1 MIKERKILF
10 IDDRPKEGNYLDVI
24 AKALPH
30 YAIIARKNG
39 KEGLALLARDKEIS
53 LVLLDIKMPPH
64 FALDEEYEGIE
75 VLKEIKRHH
84 ATLPVIMVTVFGTDS
99 EKIIASIKAGA
110 FHYIAKPLD
119 PQYLALQVENALKE
133 QTLKQDIS
141 YLQGVISIR
150 DELEKPVPIPLSAKG
165 FGRLVGLADVMK
177 DIYRK
182 IEKLAAMARA
192 PILIMG
198 ESGTGKEL
206 VALEIHERSERSP
219 YPFMAFN
226 ASDEFSSSDPMIRVG
241 KLRGFGRDSGIKDIP
256 RQGQDGILKKADGGT
271 LFLDEVG
278 EMPLDVQAG
287 FLRILQVAEPPEF
300 KSEFFPAAG
309 EVDQPIRTDVRYIFA
324 TNRNPQESIK
334 LGKLRE
340 DFYYRINVASIHL
353 PPLRNR
359 KEDIPLLVDH
369 FIDKFN
375 QKYHLQIRTIASR
388 ARDKLIRYDWPGNVR
403 ELENKIERAVIS
415 TDSDTL
421 AAQDFELESADF
433 PSLSQY
439 LPAEKLW
446 KMLLEKKITIGNIA
460 HFKQQWGEHMLR
472 ELIKRAFSETGS
484 QKEAGQLLGCYTT
497 AESDPKRYSTF
508 RQECTRLR
516 LKIKD
521 FK

>member
-1 MIKERKILF
+1 MKQRKILF

-24 AKALPH
+24 EKALPH
-30 YAIIARKNG
+30 YEIVARKNG
-39 KEGLALLARDKEIS
+39 KEGLALLKRDKEIS
-53 LVLLDIKMPPH
+53 LVLLDIKMPPQ
-64 FALDEEYEGIE
+64 FALDEEYEGIA
-75 VLKEIKRHH
+75 VLKEIRKHH
-84 ATLPVIMVTVFGTDS
+84 AELPVIMVTVFGTDI

-119 PQYLALQVENALKE
+119 PHFLALQVEKALRE
-133 QTLKQDIS
+133 QSLTQDIS
-141 YLQGVISIR
+141 YLHGVISIR
-150 DELEKPVPIPLSAKG
+150 EELEKPVHIPLSTKG
-165 FGRLVGLADVMK
+165 LGRLVGRTDVMT
-177 DIYRK
+177 DIYKK

-206 VALEIHERSERSP
+206 VALEIHERSERSD

-241 KLRGFGRDSGIKDIP
+241 KLRGFGKDSGIKDIP
-256 RQGQDGILKKADGGT
+256 KNGQDGILKKADKGT

-309 EVDQPIRTDVRYIFA
+309 EFDKPIRVDVRYIFA
-324 TNRNPQESIK
+324 TNKDPKDYINQ
-334 LGKLRE
+334 GKLRE

-353 PPLRNR
+353 PPLRTR

-375 QKYHLQIRTIASR
+375 HKYNLQIKTIPPEVQQ
-388 ARDKLIRYDWPGNVR
+388 KLMQHDWPGNVR
-403 ELENKIERAVIS
+403 ELENKIERAMINAEGAHL
-415 TDSDTL
+415 SDK
-421 AAQDFELESADF
+421 DFELDGEDTSIDMEC
-433 PSLSQY
+433 
-439 LPAEKLW
+439 LPTEKMW
-446 KMLLEKKITIGNIA
+446 KLLLEKRMKVESIS
-460 HFKQQWGEHMLR
+460 HFKQKWGEHMLK
-472 ELIKRAFSETGS
+472 ELIKKAFSRTKS
-484 QKEAGQLLGCYTT
+484 QKEAGRLLGCYTS
-497 AESDPKRYSTF
+497 ADEDQKKYSIF
-508 RQECTRLR
+508 RQECTKLG